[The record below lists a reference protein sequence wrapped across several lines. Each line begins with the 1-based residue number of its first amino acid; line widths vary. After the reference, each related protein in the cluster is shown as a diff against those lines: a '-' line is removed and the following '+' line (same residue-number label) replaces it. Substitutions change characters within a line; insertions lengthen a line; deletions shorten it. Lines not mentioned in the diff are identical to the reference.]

1 MLVTLGESLT
11 ISGRRATRLRGSDD
25 FIERAWIA
33 AELQSSVGGVGAGD
47 IQLIGGDA
55 LAVVE
60 DFDGA
65 FVVLAGVAKD
75 VRNNNGVLVMRKT
88 DTSREKVLYLE
99 GITLSSVA
107 SFSTETRDLIAKHL
121 N

>member
-1 MLVTLGESLT
+1 
-11 ISGRRATRLRGSDD
+11 
-25 FIERAWIA
+25 
-33 AELQSSVGGVGAGD
+33 
-47 IQLIGGDA
+47 
-55 LAVVE
+55 
-60 DFDGA
+60 
-65 FVVLAGVAKD
+65 
-75 VRNNNGVLVMRKT
+75 MRKT